1 MDTGNSLNQS
11 KLEADARRGKVH
23 ANEKLVLLQRQ
34 SGANFLSQS
43 FSAIIQNQSMFEWF
57 ETVKWKPLYID
68 SYLNMI
74 FYHSIQ
80 GGLFKALVK
89 VDTGLKPVL

>member
-57 ETVKWKPLYID
+57 VTVKWKPLYID
-68 SYLNMI
+68 SYLKYDFLS
-74 FYHSIQ
+74 FYSGWSFQ
-80 GGLFKALVK
+80 S
-89 VDTGLKPVL
+89 TG

>member
-43 FSAIIQNQSMFEWF
+43 FSAIIQNQSMFE
-57 ETVKWKPLYID
+57 
-68 SYLNMI
+68 
-74 FYHSIQ
+74 
-80 GGLFKALVK
+80 
-89 VDTGLKPVL
+89 